1 MPIGADAVA
10 MRLTSGKALGLLSFT
25 QLGGG
30 REGGWGGGSG
40 SKGEL

>member
-30 REGGWGGGSG
+30 GGGGGGSG